1 MKLSIVGIDHQGDR
15 EHEVVTLK
23 VSEDCD
29 LRSYLLTDADYDKD
43 EQRMSNPFRHTFWF
57 EATPA
62 KRGDYVMVHTR
73 AGTASHHPNQ
83 LGTTSHEFFWD
94 RPEAVWH
101 EKDDAALLFEIAGHS
116 LDTTRS
122 FVSYV

>member
-23 VSEDCD
+23 VGEDCD
-29 LRSYLLTDADYDKD
+29 LRNYLLADANYSQSD
-43 EQRMSNPFRHTFWF
+43 QRMSHPCRHVFWF
-57 EATPA
+57 ESTPA

-73 AGTASHHPNQ
+73 GGTTAHHANQ
-83 LGTTSHEFFWD
+83 LGSTSHEFFWD
-94 RPEAVWH
+94 APEAVWH
-101 EKDDAALLFEIAGHS
+101 EKDDAALLFEIADHR
-116 LDTTRS
+116 LEPTRS